1 MSMLGRKS
9 KKTQKAEVSTSNR
22 YESNQSLNCVVAK
35 GTTIDGNI
43 QCQDNVRLDGL
54 LKGNLESSAQVV
66 LGIDGEIQGDVKS
79 VKARIDG
86 TIKGNL
92 NISEILV
99 LGSTARIIG
108 DIVAA
113 NMQVEEGAI
122 FNGNSKIGK

>member
-9 KKTQKAEVSTSNR
+9 KKNQNTTVATVDRNVSG
-22 YESNQSLNCVVAK
+22 QSLNCVVAK

-66 LGIDGEIQGDVKS
+66 LGIDGEIQGNVKS

-86 TIKGNL
+86 TIKGNM

-99 LGSTARIIG
+99 LGSTARIFG
-108 DIVAA
+108 DIVATS
-113 NMQVEEGAI
+113 MQVEEGAI